1 MIKLP
6 KKFFK
11 HKTDTVGGKS
21 SMTEHWQR
29 WPTGALSLWSPV
41 LGSQLCCPLKGQHPA
56 SSWRPWGWIRTLL
69 GIPIHP
75 SWAFPYTPALFWPRH
90 ICTDYV
96 AVLHRRNNLSPRY
109 PRAAQY
115 PAWSRTSVN
124 FFFNWWKKRKLYSVC
139 KAHFDNNNDKHP
151 KYATG
156 AQRKKFPLTVE
167 ITKVFTEKGGFE
179 PHLQVQ
185 AEFNQIVK
193 KVSWETGVRQ
203 TWKKISE

>member
-115 PAWSRTSVN
+115 PAWSRTSVI
-124 FFFNWWKKRKLYSVC
+124 FFFNWWKNVSYTLSAKHILIITMINTQNMPQEHKERSSRWLWRLPKSSQKREDLNHTFKFKLNLTKSL
-139 KAHFDNNNDKHP
+139 K
-151 KYATG
+151 KYPGKQAYDRRE
-156 AQRKKFPLTVE
+156 RK
-167 ITKVFTEKGGFE
+167 
-179 PHLQVQ
+179 
-185 AEFNQIVK
+185 
-193 KVSWETGVRQ
+193 
-203 TWKKISE
+203 